1 MVDTATTPRMR
12 RQLRLLAVLAGFAL
26 LIVAVA
32 FLGAFRDTS
41 TKGVSRTLVALPVAV
56 LRNGASTTV
65 RVPADVLVDGKRY
78 SRVELLVAREGSG
91 ALHAFWSRSTHLGC
105 RVVRV
110 ADATGELRASVVP
123 GAAFVDPCGGSTW
136 AIDGV
141 CIGGPCPRGLDGF
154 RIVERDGNV
163 YADLTA
169 FVHGAPR

>member
-12 RQLRLLAVLAGFAL
+12 RQLRLLAALAGFAL

-41 TKGVSRTLVALPVAV
+41 TKGVPRTLVALPVAV

-65 RVPADVLVDGKRY
+65 RAPADVLVDGKRY
-78 SRVELLVAREGSG
+78 STVDLLVAREGSG
-91 ALHAFWSRSTHLGC
+91 ALHAFWARSTHLGC

-110 ADATGELRASVVP
+110 ADAGDVGVSVAP
-123 GAAFVDPCGGSTW
+123 GTEFVDPCGGSSW

-141 CIGGPCPRGLDGF
+141 CIDGPCPRGLDGF
-154 RIVERDGNV
+154 RVVERDGNV

-169 FVHGAPR
+169 FLHGAPR